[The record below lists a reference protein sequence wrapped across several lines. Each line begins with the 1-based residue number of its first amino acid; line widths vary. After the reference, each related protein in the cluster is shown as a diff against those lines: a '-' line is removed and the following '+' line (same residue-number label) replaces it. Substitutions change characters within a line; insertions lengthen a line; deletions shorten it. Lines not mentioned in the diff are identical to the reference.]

1 MHLPIDSLNT
11 SFLAAHRDRSVT
23 TRILSI
29 SGLRG
34 IIGDGLDPIY
44 VTEFAGALGTM
55 MSGGKVVVA
64 QDGRSTGPIMYHAV
78 VSGLIAAGCE
88 VLDAG
93 ICTTPTCGVLV
104 QHLGAAGGLQITA
117 SHNPIEWNGLK
128 PFAPD
133 GSVFNRDLGQ
143 QLIQILDEKQI
154 QWKDW
159 LGSGSVTSISD
170 PSGPHIERVLKLVNE
185 GAIRKRRFKVVLDC
199 NHGSGATSSPRLLE
213 QLGCEVVVLGGTP
226 DGRFDHIPE
235 PVEQNLDDLCQAV
248 VDHDADA
255 GFAQDPDADRL
266 AVVDNAGRFIGEELT
281 LALAADHVLSTRKG
295 PFVVNGSTSRITA
308 DIAKY
313 HGCPFHRSFV
323 GEAHVCAK
331 MRAAKAVLGGEG
343 NGGVIEPQV
352 GYVRDS
358 LVGMAYVLDGLTA
371 KQCTLQAWADALPFY
386 TIVKDKVECPQEAVA
401 AACAALRKTF
411 TDADAQ
417 EGDGL
422 RLDWEDRWVQVRASN
437 TEPILRVI
445 AEAPETEDAMALCRQ
460 AMDVVKPAVKA

>member
-1 MHLPIDSLNT
+1 M
-11 SFLAAHRDRSVT
+11 T

-34 IIGDGLDPIY
+34 IVGDGLDPIY
-44 VTEFAGALGTM
+44 VSEFAGALGTM
-55 MSGGKVVVA
+55 LSGGKVVVA
-64 QDGRSTGPIMYHAV
+64 RDGRSTGPVMYHAA
-78 VSGLIAAGCE
+78 VSGLLAAGCE

-104 QHLGAAGGLQITA
+104 QHLGAAGGIQITA

-143 QLIQILDEKQI
+143 QLIQILDEKTT

-159 LGSGSVTSISD
+159 SGTGSVSAISD
-170 PSGPHIERVLKLVNE
+170 PAGPHIERVLKLIDE
-185 GAIRKRRFKVVLDC
+185 EAIRKRRFKVVIDC
-199 NHGSGATSSPRLLE
+199 NHGSGATCGPRLLE

-226 DGRFDHIPE
+226 DGRFEHIPE
-235 PVEQNLDDLCQAV
+235 PVEQNLGELCQAV
-248 VDHDADA
+248 VDHHADA

-266 AVVDNAGRFIGEELT
+266 AIVDNTGRYIGEELT
-281 LALAADHVLSTRKG
+281 LALAADHVLATRKG

-308 DIAKY
+308 DIAR
-313 HGCPFHRSFV
+313 HHQCQFHRSFV

-331 MRAAKAVLGGEG
+331 MRAVGAVLGGEG

-358 LVGMAYVLDGLTA
+358 LVSMAYVLDGLTA
-371 KQCTLQAWADALPFY
+371 KQCTLESWADALPFY
-386 TIVKDKVECPQEAVA
+386 TIVKDKIECPADAVPD
-401 AACAALRKTF
+401 ACDALRETF
-411 TDADAQ
+411 TDAEAQ

-422 RLDWEDRWVQVRASN
+422 RLDWNDRWVQVRASN
-437 TEPILRVI
+437 TEPIVRVI
-445 AEAPETEDAMALCRQ
+445 AEAPETEDATALCTQ
-460 AMDVVKPAVKA
+460 AMDVVRATVNNA